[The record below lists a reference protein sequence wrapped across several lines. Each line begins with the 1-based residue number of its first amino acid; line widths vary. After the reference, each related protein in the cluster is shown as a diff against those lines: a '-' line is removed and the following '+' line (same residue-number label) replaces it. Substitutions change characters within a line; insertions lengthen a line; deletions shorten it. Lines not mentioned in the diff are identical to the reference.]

1 MPEHNSFLRI
11 PYFSQVFDKG
21 RGMNERGSAGES
33 LRTPHST
40 LLTDI

>member
-1 MPEHNSFLRI
+1 MSEYNSFLRI
-11 PYFSQVFDKG
+11 PFFSQVFDKG
-21 RGMNERGSAGES
+21 RGVNERGSAGKS